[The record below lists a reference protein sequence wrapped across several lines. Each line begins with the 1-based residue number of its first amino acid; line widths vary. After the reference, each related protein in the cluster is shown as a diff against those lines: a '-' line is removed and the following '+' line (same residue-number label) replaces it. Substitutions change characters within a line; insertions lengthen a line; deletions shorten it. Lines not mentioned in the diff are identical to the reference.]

1 MKAIYELSQ
10 KTYFWLIGILY
21 FMLMEGIALYYQY
34 VLQFFPCALCVQV
47 RAWVAVSYTHLPL
60 PTNREV

>member
-10 KTYFWLIGILY
+10 KAYFWLIGILY
-21 FMLMEGIALYYQY
+21 LMLMESIALYYQY

-47 RAWVAVSYTHLPL
+47 RAGVV
-60 PTNREV
+60 